1 MEDALGNLFIAFSED
16 RAVKPRQTGLTIV
29 RDNGLGLNHAEDMV
43 RVAGEYIDII
53 KLEHGTEALYDKDLI
68 EKKIDLYNSHN
79 VDTMAGEDILEV
91 AIWNRIAEDYLER
104 AKDLGISII
113 SIPRGTIAMRQE
125 IREDIIKR
133 SIHRGFKVITILGRR
148 HPEEELSW
156 SLVLQ
161 LISDD
166 LKLGVFKVLIRAER
180 NSSGFGICDS
190 QRVT

>member
-1 MEDALGNLFIAFSED
+1 
-16 RAVKPRQTGLTIV
+16 
-29 RDNGLGLNHAEDMV
+29 
-43 RVAGEYIDII
+43 
-53 KLEHGTEALYDKDLI
+53 
-68 EKKIDLYNSHN
+68 
-79 VDTMAGEDILEV
+79 
-91 AIWNRIAEDYLER
+91 LER
-104 AKDLGISII
+104 AKDLGVSII
-113 SIPRGTIAMRQE
+113 SIPRGTIAMRQG
-125 IREDIIKR
+125 IREDVIKR

-190 QRVT
+190 RGYIKKSQVLHFLDGVDHPDKLVWEAACRIHQQDLIYHLGLNVNLGGIEPGQALSLEGLRQGLVGEKERKAYLERKYWRDLQKL